1 MQILVRVPTL
11 RNRAV
16 TFILQGYTGITLYFL
31 TVLIKW
37 KIAKQMLTIHI
48 QDDGKTSN
56 LSKLRG
62 HQIQAEIPSL
72 IQSDYNNA
80 RLSLGHSPA
89 SILQKTISP

>member
-1 MQILVRVPTL
+1 
-11 RNRAV
+11 
-16 TFILQGYTGITLYFL
+16 
-31 TVLIKW
+31 
-37 KIAKQMLTIHI
+37 MLTIHI

-62 HQIQAEIPSL
+62 HQIQAEIPGL
-72 IQSDYNNA
+72 IQPDYNNA